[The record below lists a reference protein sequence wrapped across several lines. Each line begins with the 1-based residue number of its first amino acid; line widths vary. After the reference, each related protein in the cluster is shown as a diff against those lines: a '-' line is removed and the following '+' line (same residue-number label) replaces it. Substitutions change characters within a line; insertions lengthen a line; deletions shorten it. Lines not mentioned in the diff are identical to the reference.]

1 MCNLTDEEGNE
12 IPVTVIEYVV
22 NDLKEDELAFH
33 NPLHRQM
40 LSEAA
45 AHMHDSN
52 FIAER
57 YFLAHPDPVISKLS
71 VDLINVRYQLSKYHS
86 KSQKIVTDEERLY
99 EMVPMLMINFKYAIV
114 TEELKHMLYALQDPA
129 LAHDNENATRL
140 CNALMS

>member
-1 MCNLTDEEGNE
+1 MSQGSTSPEDVPIPNGDIPLPPGSGWLKKRLEPPALQEDSYASFIPQEGKEGQEFYKFERLILQAVVRYGEKIMCNLTDEEGNE

-57 YFLAHPDPVISKLS
+57 YFWHI
-71 VDLINVRYQLSKYHS
+71 LIR
-86 KSQKIVTDEERLY
+86 
-99 EMVPMLMINFKYAIV
+99 
-114 TEELKHMLYALQDPA
+114 
-129 LAHDNENATRL
+129 
-140 CNALMS
+140 